1 MEIMKHTPSM
11 TTICACICMYQYV
24 KILIHFLRFHL
35 HFKLPL
41 FCYTFWFF
49 VFDFDIAFNA
59 SFSKSTPYKYVFGIS
74 FTCVCFYAKVVLRFL
89 HIVLPYCL
97 NIFINKEFFSITSTW
112 TDLITQQR
120 SKCGSTDM
128 RIY

>member
-1 MEIMKHTPSM
+1 MKHTPSM

>member
-1 MEIMKHTPSM
+1 MKHTPSM

-49 VFDFDIAFNA
+49 VFDFDFDIAFNA